1 MGWDTQINIIV
12 ENIVNEE
19 IEIAKNLF
27 ESDAKTYFQ
36 NGMSFIKY
44 REVENGL
51 KVLFFTYE
59 RRKYL
64 PYWTIQEVSKKFSD
78 KYFTVV
84 GSSPDFICGP
94 AGILKI
100 FNGEII
106 DSYGFAERFGDIS
119 LTTKVLEKP
128 IPEVLFQCFGK
139 NKLEELVRETY
150 IEKHPKK
157 WIDEKYYDNILEFKD
172 EENEK
177 FKTIVETHKDELINW
192 TEIKQPTTS
201 AWQYGG

>member
-19 IEIAKNLF
+19 IEIAKHLF
-27 ESDAKTYFQ
+27 ESDANTYFQ
-36 NGMSFIKY
+36 NGISFIKY
-44 REVENGL
+44 RAVETGL

-78 KYFTVV
+78 KYITVV

-94 AGILKI
+94 AGIVKI
-100 FNGEII
+100 LNGEII

-119 LTTKVLEKP
+119 VTTNVLENP

-157 WIDEKYYDNILEFKD
+157 WIDEKYYDNILEFKA

-177 FKTIVETHKDELINW
+177 FKTIVETYKDELINW

-201 AWQYGG
+201 VWQYGG